1 LLLPEAN
8 IDRDWDVSTSLAL
21 IKGDVVAGRLMYSLA
36 TDGSS
41 DEEDK
46 FFPIIITHEDVHT
59 GLVTTLQRLPDTSMR
74 ITIIYIS
81 VQGKSIGNIQNYE
94 VFEGVSTREVYIKR
108 YGF

>member
-1 LLLPEAN
+1 MHNLFHKFVDFLDEAN
-8 IDRDWDVSTSLAL
+8 QVRLYVYAIAADSIET

-59 GLVTTLQRLPDTSMR
+59 GLRTVLYFFCYYQRRTLIETEMFLHL
-74 ITIIYIS
+74 
-81 VQGKSIGNIQNYE
+81 
-94 VFEGVSTREVYIKR
+94 
-108 YGF
+108 